1 MALKEKI
8 QDDLKTAL
16 KDGKAAEVSVLRMLL
31 AALANRE
38 TEKRT
43 KIWKQKPELK
53 TEELEKE
60 SQLTDEETVEA
71 AANEIKK
78 RREAIELYEKGGRP
92 ELAEKEKK
100 EMEVLQKYLPEQFS
114 EEEIRALVKE
124 AVSKTGA
131 KEMKDMG
138 KVMAELMLKVKG
150 KADAGLISKI
160 VKNSL
165 S

>member
-1 MALKEKI
+1 MALLDQI
-8 QDDLKTAL
+8 NQDLNTAL
-16 KDGKAAEVSVLRMLL
+16 KSGDQVTVSTVRMVI
-31 AALANRE
+31 ANLNNARIAKGGE
-38 TEKRT
+38 LTDDEIIGEISKDAKRH
-43 KIWKQKPELK
+43 
-53 TEELEKE
+53 KE
-60 SQLTDEETVEA
+60 SIEAYKSAGRDDLVSKEQAELGVLT
-71 AANEIKK
+71 
-78 RREAIELYEKGGRP
+78 
-92 ELAEKEKK
+92 
-100 EMEVLQKYLPEQFS
+100 KYLPEQFS

>member
-1 MALKEKI
+1 M
-8 QDDLKTAL
+8 
-16 KDGKAAEVSVLRMLL
+16 
-31 AALANRE
+31 
-38 TEKRT
+38 
-43 KIWKQKPELK
+43 
-53 TEELEKE
+53 
-60 SQLTDEETVEA
+60 EA

-78 RREAIELYEKGGRP
+78 SREAIELYEKGGRP